1 MEKVK
6 FEHIPQALDKDDC
19 IMINNGEVMIKK
31 KLKCVI
37 GGVNIYKIMV
47 DFPKGNFKT
56 LYFDTLDELDDWSL
70 MNRSEQNLRRCDVC
84 GEIPVAMEQFEQD
97 KDSGYFYDEEM
108 NQHYCC
114 EECRNKW
121 FEQVYGKGNFKF
133 EEGNFMDINT
143 YTRENREDEWTPYSI
158 KFIPPYDFVEK

>member
-1 MEKVK
+1 MK
-6 FEHIPQALDKDDC
+6 FEHIPQALDKNDC

-37 GGVNIYKIMV
+37 GGVSIYKIMV
-47 DFPKGNFKT
+47 DFPKGNFKP

-70 MNRSEQNLRRCDVC
+70 MNKGEQNLRRCDVC
-84 GEIPVAMEQFEQD
+84 GEIPVAMEQVEQD
-97 KDSGYFYDEEM
+97 KEAGYFYDEEM

-121 FEQVYGKGNFKF
+121 FEQLYGKGNFKF
-133 EEGNFMDINT
+133 EEERFMDINT
-143 YTRENREDEWTPYSI
+143 YTRENREGEWTPYNI
-158 KFIPPYDFVEK
+158 RFITPYDFVEK

>member
-1 MEKVK
+1 MK

-37 GGVNIYKIMV
+37 GGVSIYQIMV
-47 DFPKGNFKT
+47 DFPKGRLEP

-70 MNRSEQNLRRCDVC
+70 MNKKEQNLRRCIVC

-97 KDSGYFYDEEM
+97 KESGYFYDKEM

-114 EECRNKW
+114 EACRNKW
-121 FEQVYGKGNFKF
+121 FEQIYGKGNFKF
-133 EEGNFMDINT
+133 EDGAFMGIDT
-143 YTRENREDEWTPYSI
+143 YIRENSESEWEPYSI
-158 KFIPPYDFVEK
+158 EFVMPYDFVDEN